1 MTRKLAVM
9 SPADLATLSAWTLAS
24 DGRSIAR
31 RLQFADFQEAFSF
44 MTRVALRA
52 EQLNHHPD
60 WRNVW
65 RQVDIV
71 LSTHDVGGLT
81 HLDLE
86 LARFIDQIAPPQP
99 I

>member
-1 MTRKLAVM
+1 MTRNLASI
-9 SPADLATLSAWTLAS
+9 SPTDLATLRAWTVAG